1 MRATFDRLTDGRGV
15 DEDEDEDDPLTL
27 SQLKVIADASA
38 SLTAFW
44 KRLRYDESA
53 AHLWWTALS
62 MT

>member
-15 DEDEDEDDPLTL
+15 DEDDPLTL
-27 SQLKVIADASA
+27 SQLKGIADASA
-38 SLTAFW
+38 SPTAFW